1 MTPVVSKVS
10 DSDDDKEELVRKK
23 PKGTHGE
30 IFGSGTALIENF
42 GSYRILVLLQLE
54 YQKEEKNMTK

>member
-1 MTPVVSKVS
+1 MKRLKV
-10 DSDDDKEELVRKK
+10 
-23 PKGTHGE
+23 
-30 IFGSGTALIENF
+30 F